1 MSKIILIVGPTAT
14 GKTALSIALAKHYN
28 AQIINADSTQIFKE
42 PLIATAK
49 ITEEE
54 KEGIPHHMIDIKSF
68 GSDYSI
74 YDYQKDA
81 RKVLDDLI
89 SKDINVIIVGG
100 SGLYV
105 KALLYDYNL
114 EEEDIKDIDLSSYS
128 NEELK
133 SMADL
138 IDENNNIHVNNRHR
152 LERYI
157 KYNKSTGK
165 VITKKD
171 EINKKKYDFI
181 TIGLTAPREEIYKRC
196 DNRVEEMFNMGL
208 LDEAKSLYD
217 KHYKNFTTI
226 IGYRELNEYFNNNI
240 SLDEAKEMMKKNT
253 RHYAK
258 RQITFYKHQFDDIK
272 WFTTDYSNFNNT
284 INEVIN
290 YLKEKE

>member
-14 GKTALSIALAKHYN
+14 GKTALSIALAKEFN
-28 AQIINADSTQIFKE
+28 AEIINADSTQIYKE
-42 PLIATAK
+42 PSIVTAK

-54 KEGIPHHMIDIKSF
+54 KEGIIHHMIDIKSLE
-68 GSDYSI
+68 SDYSI

-89 SKDINVIIVGG
+89 SKNKNVIIVGG

-114 EEEDIKDIDLSSYS
+114 EKESSKDIDLSEYT

-138 IDENNNIHVNNRHR
+138 IDENNNIHLNNRHR

-165 VITKKD
+165 VITKTE

-181 TIGLTAPREEIYKRC
+181 TIGLNAPREEIYKRC
-196 DNRVEEMFNMGL
+196 DNRVEEMFNNGL
-208 LDEAKSLYD
+208 LDEAKKLYD
-217 KHYKNFTTI
+217 KHYKNYTTI
-226 IGYRELNEYFNNNI
+226 IGYRELNEYFNGNI
-240 SLDEAKEMMKKNT
+240 SLEEAKEIMKKNT

-258 RQITFYKHQFDDIK
+258 RQITFYKHQFDNIV
-272 WFTTDYSNFNNT
+272 WFNTDYSNFNNT